1 VWIKTLQVFA
11 VTGAAPDGW
20 AEAFASHP
28 LREPGREQRQ
38 TMGFVRPPYCESWV
52 DQVDDRYAFAT
63 GVASRHLPK
72 AAIERAVKK
81 RLEEWQRPEP
91 PTKKELDDLW
101 VAVEAE
107 LLPQAPVV
115 EEHAQAVYCHRD
127 RLLYVFASNQK
138 GAEALQMTV
147 RHALG
152 SFVIEPIRPRV
163 QVGVEMTRWVREG
176 VPPILELGESMVLD
190 VTEGGTATFRN
201 QDLRAEAVLG
211 HLDAGAVVRR
221 LSLMWNKQLRFEMTD
236 RGELVRIGPPGWK
249 LQPAGILAFWPEV
262 MAQLPSLVADMAAL
276 MQARLEPVG
285 NPAEFQAQPG
295 RSSQGTTQGSP
306 SPREVASD
314 PDATGEPESEA
325 DPIARMALADAMGSL
340 GSDQGTDDPTTRA
353 GFVPVVMPVHDAPVA
368 KVRELLDRLHGR
380 EALSGLVVMRRRTDA
395 YRALYGWANERGL
408 PVTLMDEPDGECAI
422 PAEATAAVCDLRDP
436 VASKVAQAASQV
448 GLRVLRLQPPR

>member
-1 VWIKTLQVFA
+1 
-11 VTGAAPDGW
+11 
-20 AEAFASHP
+20 
-28 LREPGREQRQ
+28 
-38 TMGFVRPPYCESWV
+38 MGFVRPPYCECWV

-81 RLEEWQRPEP
+81 RLEVWQRPEP
-91 PTKKELDDLW
+91 PTKKGLDDLW

-353 GFVPVVMPVHDAPVA
+353 GFVPVVMPVHDAQVA
-368 KVRELLDRLHGR
+368 KAR
-380 EALSGLVVMRRRTDA
+380 
-395 YRALYGWANERGL
+395 
-408 PVTLMDEPDGECAI
+408 
-422 PAEATAAVCDLRDP
+422 
-436 VASKVAQAASQV
+436 
-448 GLRVLRLQPPR
+448 